1 MDARATTESI
11 TQQAAEALS
20 GSDVVLDGVEVHQAG
35 RRRLVRIFLAR
46 TLDGLTSDDTTS
58 TVEPLTLDE
67 VADATRAVSDALDAS
82 DVMGQAPYT
91 LEVSSA
97 GLDRPLT
104 TRDQFRRNVGRL
116 VKVTTTDGTTT
127 TDRLTSVETDGEV
140 DLLTLSGAPHTPVP
154 LAEVSKAL
162 VQVEFNRRDGKDD

>member
-11 TQQAAEALS
+11 TQQAAGALA
-20 GSDVVLDGVEVHQAG
+20 GTEVVVDGVEVHRAG
-35 RRRLVRIFLAR
+35 RRRLVRVFLAR
-46 TLDGLTSDDTTS
+46 DLSGLPADDTTS
-58 TVEPLTLDE
+58 PVQPLSLDE

-91 LEVSSA
+91 LEVGST

-116 VKVTTTDGTTT
+116 VKITTTDGTTT
-127 TDRLTSVETDGEV
+127 TDRLTAVDSGGEA
-140 DLLTLSGAPHTPVP
+140 DRLTLAGAPHTPIP
-154 LAEVSKAL
+154 LTEVSKAL

>member
-11 TQQAAEALS
+11 IQQAADALS
-20 GSDVVLDGVEVHQAG
+20 GSDVVVDGVEVHQAG
-35 RRRLVRIFLAR
+35 RRRLVRVFLAR
-46 TLDGLTSDDTTS
+46 TLDGLPADDITS

-82 DVMGQAPYT
+82 DVMGQNPYT

-116 VKVTTTDGTTT
+116 VKITTTDGTTT
-127 TDRLTSVETDGEV
+127 TDRLTAVQTDGEA
-140 DLLTLSGAPHTPVP
+140 DLLTLAGAPHTPVL

>member
-1 MDARATTESI
+1 MDARVTTESI
-11 TQQAAEALS
+11 TQLAADALA
-20 GSDVVLDGVEVHQAG
+20 GTEVVVDAVEVHQAG

-46 TLDGLTSDDTTS
+46 DVSELPDDDTTS

-67 VADATRAVSDALDAS
+67 VAEATRAVSDALDPS
-82 DVMGQAPYT
+82 DVLGENPYT

-116 VKVTTTDGTTT
+116 VKITSTDGTTT
-127 TDRLTSVETDGEV
+127 TDRLTAVASDGEAA
-140 DLLTLSGAPHTPVP
+140 LLTLAGAPHTPIP
-154 LAEVSKAL
+154 LTQVTKAL

>member
-11 TQQAAEALS
+11 TQLAADALT
-20 GSDVVLDGVEVHQAG
+20 GTKVVIDATEVHQAG

-46 TLDGLTSDDTTS
+46 DVSDLPEDDTTS
-58 TVEPLTLDE
+58 AVEPLTLDE
-67 VADATRAVSDALDAS
+67 VAEATRSVSDALDSS
-82 DVMGQAPYT
+82 DVMGQSPYT

-116 VKVTTTDGTTT
+116 VKITTTAGTTT
-127 TDRLTSVETDGEV
+127 TDRLTSVETDGEA
-140 DLLTLSGAPHTPVP
+140 DLLTLAKTPHTPIA
-154 LAEVSKAL
+154 LTEVATAL

>member
-11 TQQAAEALS
+11 TQLAADALT
-20 GSDVVLDGVEVHQAG
+20 GTQVVVDAVEVHQAG
-35 RRRLVRIFLAR
+35 RRRLVRVFLAR
-46 TLDGLTSDDTTS
+46 DLRDLPEDDTTS

-67 VADATRAVSDALDAS
+67 VAEATRAVSDALDSA
-82 DVMGQAPYT
+82 DPMGDNPYT
-91 LEVSSA
+91 LEVGSA

-116 VKVTTTDGTTT
+116 VKITTTAGTTT
-127 TDRLTSVETDGEV
+127 TDRLTSVETDGEA
-140 DLLTLSGAPHTPVP
+140 DRLTLAGTPQAPIA
-154 LAEVSKAL
+154 LAEVTKAL

>member
-11 TQQAAEALS
+11 TQLAGDTLS
-20 GSDVVLDGVEVHQAG
+20 TSGVVVDGAEVHQAG

-46 TLDGLTSDDTTS
+46 DVGALPADDTTS

-67 VADATRAVSDALDAS
+67 VAEATRAVSDALDSS

-91 LEVSSA
+91 LEVSSS

-116 VKVTTTDGTTT
+116 VKITTTDGTTT
-127 TDRLTSVETDGEV
+127 TDRLTSADADVI
-140 DLLTLSGAPHTPVP
+140 TLSGAPDTPIR
-154 LAEVSKAL
+154 LTEVSKAL

>member
-11 TQQAAEALS
+11 TQQAADALS
-20 GSDVVLDGVEVHQAG
+20 GSDVVVDGVEVHQAG
-35 RRRLVRIFLAR
+35 RRRLVRVFLAR
-46 TLDGLTSDDTTS
+46 DLGALPEHDTTS
-58 TVEPLTLDE
+58 VVEPLTLDE
-67 VADATRAVSDALDAS
+67 VADATRAVSEALDAS
-82 DVMGQAPYT
+82 DLMGPHPYT

-116 VKVTTTDGTTT
+116 VKIITTDGRTT
-127 TDRLTSVETDGEV
+127 TDRLTSVERDGEA
-140 DLLTLSGAPHTPVP
+140 DLLTLAGAPHTAIP